1 MGSSLRI
8 SVECLKGLG
17 WLRSAWICRC
27 TLGILAGK
35 RRGREMSLRGS
46 RGERRGGEEGRVG
59 MRLQGGGATGKRRGK
74 SGQKTYAEGQRLGL
88 AGIGRHRRGE
98 RRSRAGATEQLRHRA
113 TAPPDPPS
121 SCATERRSP
130 SASAGRGP
138 GRLGFAPGLASSLPA
153 GARGCSRSAVPAR
166 PQNAPLAAFGTAPLL
181 PPPPSR
187 PDPKPTSTA
196 APHVPAPVTG
206 TRRPLPAPRARDHL
220 SASASAGAARGR
232 GGGARQ
238 TPRRSLAGPREGDP
252 ATKRA
257 GGARGPPEASE
268 TDSESKGVQT
278 AGKEGRTE
286 R

>member
-1 MGSSLRI
+1 
-8 SVECLKGLG
+8 
-17 WLRSAWICRC
+17 
-27 TLGILAGK
+27 
-35 RRGREMSLRGS
+35 MSLRGS

-98 RRSRAGATEQLRHRA
+98 RRSHPGATEELRHRA

-166 PQNAPLAAFGTAPLL
+166 PQNAPLAAFSTAPLL

-196 APHVPAPVTG
+196 APQVPAPVTG
-206 TRRPLPAPRARDHL
+206 PRRPLPSPRARDHL
-220 SASASAGAARGR
+220 SASAPAGAALGKPP
-232 GGGARQ
+232 GAPPPSR
-238 TPRRSLAGPREGDP
+238 
-252 ATKRA
+252 
-257 GGARGPPEASE
+257 ARGPCNR
-268 TDSESKGVQT
+268 KGWRRPRSARGLRNRFRKQ
-278 AGKEGRTE
+278 R
-286 R
+286 RSNCR